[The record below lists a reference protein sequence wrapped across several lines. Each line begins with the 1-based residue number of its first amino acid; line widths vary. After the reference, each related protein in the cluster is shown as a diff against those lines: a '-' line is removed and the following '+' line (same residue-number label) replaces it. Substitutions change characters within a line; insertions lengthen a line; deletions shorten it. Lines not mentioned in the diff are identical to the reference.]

1 MPRRPAILL
10 IAALIAALTAFA
22 ALPAGAADIA
32 WDKVIGAPIDRMNAD
47 QRGRAE
53 ALLNRLRN
61 TRGCKG
67 TLAECL
73 AQGDQT
79 ARRHA
84 GYVVRMVRKEKTDS
98 FIENGI
104 KDRATS
110 AFPSEILK
118 PDIATHPRRGPADA
132 PVQLVEYACF
142 QCPFCAHLAEMLEAR
157 LRREFG
163 QKVAHVYKFFPV
175 RSHSRGVQ
183 SALAGVAAHRQGLFW
198 KFYDLAYANR
208 TKLEDADLRAYAGK
222 AGLDLGKYDE
232 AIKDA
237 AVMKLIEKDKLEGM
251 RYGVEGTPTFL
262 VNGKLYLGQN
272 DVDEIIDRLGEELD
286 IIEGRIK

>member
-1 MPRRPAILL
+1 MRSCLAIPL
-10 IAALIAALTAFA
+10 IAALCALAAA
-22 ALPAGAADIA
+22 PAMAADIA
-32 WDKVIGAPIDRMNAD
+32 WDKAINAPVARMNAV
-47 QRGRAE
+47 QKARAE
-53 ALLNRLRN
+53 ALLSRIQN
-61 TRGCKG
+61 TRGCQD
-67 TLAECL
+67 TLAACL
-73 AQGDQT
+73 ARGDQT

-84 GYVVRMVRKEKTDS
+84 GFVVRMVRKEKSDS

-104 KDRATS
+104 KDRAES

-118 PDIATHPRRGPADA
+118 PDIATHPRRSPADA

-142 QCPFCAHLAEMLEAR
+142 QCPFCAHLAEVLEAR
-157 LRREFG
+157 LRKEFG
-163 QKVAHVYKFFPV
+163 QQVAHVYKFFPV

-183 SALAGVAAHRQGLFW
+183 SALAGVAAHRQGRFW
-198 KFYDLAYANR
+198 QFYGLAYANR
-208 TKLEDADLRAYAGK
+208 TKLEDADLRSYAQK
-222 AGLDLGKYDE
+222 AGLDLAKYD
-232 AIKDA
+232 ADIKDA

-286 IIEGRIK
+286 ILEGRIK

>member
-1 MPRRPAILL
+1 MPSRLAIPLIAILSAL
-10 IAALIAALTAFA
+10 AAA
-22 ALPAGAADIA
+22 PANAADIS
-32 WDKVIGAPIDRMNAD
+32 WDKAIGAPVAKMNSA
-47 QRGRAE
+47 QRTRAE
-53 ALLNRLRN
+53 ALLGRIAN
-61 TRGCKG
+61 TRGCQG
-67 TLAECL
+67 TLAACL

-84 GYVVRMVRKEKTDS
+84 GYVVRMVRKEKSDS
-98 FIENGI
+98 FIETGI
-104 KDRATS
+104 KNRAKS

-142 QCPFCAHLAEMLEAR
+142 QCPFCAHLAEVMEAR
-157 LRREFG
+157 LRKEFG
-163 QKVAHVYKFFPV
+163 QKVTHVYKFFPV
-175 RSHSRGVQ
+175 RSHSRGVPT
-183 SALAGVAAHRQGLFW
+183 ALAGVAAHRQGKFW
-198 KFYDLAYANR
+198 KTYDLLFAHR
-208 TKLEDADLRAYAGK
+208 TKLEDEDLLSYARQ
-222 AGLDLGKYDE
+222 AGLDMAKYE
-232 AIKDA
+232 ADIEDP